1 MNYMEFKEKTATGVQ
16 AFLGGDV
23 RVETNSVRKNNG
35 IVLDGI
41 SISREDVNISPT
53 IYLNDFYRE
62 YRDGK
67 SLSAIVRQMAD
78 LYEQTKMHKSMDMN
92 FFLDYEQV
100 KHRIVYRL
108 INYDRNREWLRE
120 IPHIPYLDMALT
132 FQCMMME
139 EEMGNATIQITRE
152 HCRMW
157 EVDEN
162 ELYRQAECNTQK
174 YLRATITGME
184 EVVREMLTQNLQEE
198 LRQNRLMEEED
209 AQEALASSLA
219 GQMLHTF
226 RLEQEELRMF
236 VLSNHSRIYGAA
248 AILYRRVLKRFAEEK
263 EHNFYIL
270 PSSVHEVILIPD
282 TGREDPAKLKAMVQE
297 VNQTEVDVQEQLSD
311 SVYYYDRV
319 SDTVLLMES

>member
-1 MNYMEFKEKTATGVQ
+1 MNYMEFKEKAASGVQ

-78 LYEQTKMHKSMDMN
+78 IYEQTKMQKSMDMN

-100 KHRIVYRL
+100 KNRIVYRL
-108 INYDRNREWLRE
+108 INYDRNREWLKE

-132 FQCMMME
+132 FQCLMLE
-139 EEMGNATIQITRE
+139 EEVGNATIQITRE
-152 HCRMW
+152 HCSMW
-157 EVDEN
+157 EVDES
-162 ELYRQAECNTQK
+162 ELYRQAERNTQK

-198 LRQNRLMEEED
+198 LRQNRITEED
-209 AQEALASSLA
+209 EEEALASCLA

-236 VLSNHSRIYGAA
+236 VLSNHTRIHGAA
-248 AILYRRVLKRFAEEK
+248 AILYRHVLKRFAQEK

-282 TGREDPAKLKAMVQE
+282 SGREDPARLKSMVQE
-297 VNQTEVDVQEQLSD
+297 VNRAEVDWQEQLSD